1 MKGTDTMR
9 NNSKYL
15 IILLIV
21 LLSVGFAFL
30 SSDSNILG
38 MSIASKQKWSIYF
51 NNPTKVGGNVDAS
64 QLELKDSTTIEFTV
78 DLLKPGDFYEF
89 TVEVINDGTIDGMIN
104 TMRST
109 ELNSDQNKLFEY
121 VITYEDGSSLKEK
134 QLLIHGTSDK
144 YKVVLRYKD
153 DITANDL
160 LENNQSVS
168 IEFSVEYVQADST
181 SIDRIKNSFI
191 SVYNQSTVGELVQG
205 DEVNI
210 GDEHFYI
217 ISEDTNKYTLL
228 AKYNLNVG
236 SYKNPNV
243 IEGIQDNTILG
254 WNTIN
259 SLHYGSISFS
269 QSFYWNVDNFDDL
282 YSSEQ
287 YSYNILDKSKNSS
300 SGTNYSIVYY
310 LDNYKS
316 YLITLGS
323 SLIDVRLLTYEE
335 ARNDLHCNSAWCNY
349 DSFAWFKRTTFWLS
363 SINIKESSSIL
374 RINYSG
380 DLVSSWYGQDDYC
393 GVRPVIEVS
402 KQYL

>member
-21 LLSVGFAFL
+21 LLGIGFAFL

-104 TMRST
+104 TMRAT

-168 IEFSVEYVQADST
+168 IEFSVEYVQADDT
-181 SIDRIKNSFI
+181 SFDRIKNSFV
-191 SVYNQSTVGELVQG
+191 SVYNQATIGELNVG
-205 DEVNI
+205 DEINI

-236 SYKNPNV
+236 DYKV
-243 IEGIQDNTILG
+243 DGIEGIQNKKSVGTL
-254 WNTIN
+254 IN
-259 SLHYGSISFS
+259 KHGFGSVYFS
-269 QSFYWNVDNFDDL
+269 NSGYWRD
-282 YSSEQ
+282 
-287 YSYNILDKSKNSS
+287 S
-300 SGTNYSIVYY
+300 SGNITNPEKYKCSSLSELCELYDEDYSDASGKNYSVAYY
-310 LDNYKS
+310 VIEYVKKMEQNGA
-316 YLITLGS
+316 I
-323 SLIDVRLLTYEE
+323 IINRRLLTLDE
-335 ARNDLHCNSAWCNY
+335 AYSLKNSGNTDLLFKTNYWLGSGGVSVFRVRADNRIYPSNDNSG
-349 DSFAWFKRTTFWLS
+349 L
-363 SINIKESSSIL
+363 
-374 RINYSG
+374 
-380 DLVSSWYGQDDYC
+380 